1 MKKLIIKAHPN
12 PKGFAHIIADTFAS
26 VSSEQ

>member
-1 MKKLIIKAHPN
+1 MHKLIIVAHPN
-12 PKGFAHIIADTFAS
+12 PHGFAHSIADTFAS